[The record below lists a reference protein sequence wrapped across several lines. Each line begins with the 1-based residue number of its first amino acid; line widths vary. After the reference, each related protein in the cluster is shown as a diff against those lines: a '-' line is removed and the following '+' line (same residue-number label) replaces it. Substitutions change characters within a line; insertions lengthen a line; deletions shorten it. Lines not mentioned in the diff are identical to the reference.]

1 MMVSCGITEL
11 QSLDDISYLR
21 KTLAVEQKDDEKA
34 LKYFIAQF
42 QSTYSD
48 ARTVKT
54 DWVFHYIRNK

>member
-11 QSLDDISYLR
+11 QSLDDISYLS
-21 KTLAVEQKDDEKA
+21 KILAVEQKDDEKA
-34 LKYFIAQF
+34 LKCFITQF

-54 DWVFHYIRNK
+54 DWVFHYI

>member
-1 MMVSCGITEL
+1 VV
-11 QSLDDISYLR
+11 QSLEDISYLR

-34 LKYFIAQF
+34 LKYFITQF